1 MGCVCDSGG
10 VGGQEST
17 GLLGVCCKGG
27 VAGEGWADSFGD
39 SCWLGEVD
47 EVLEVVE
54 LLGTLR
60 LVVLLRCSSTDGA
73 LVDGVREVPDH

>member
-1 MGCVCDSGG
+1 MSGLSCILLLRREEMGCVCDSGG

-54 LLGTLR
+54 LLGTW
-60 LVVLLRCSSTDGA
+60 
-73 LVDGVREVPDH
+73 